1 MVKRKRLE
9 GALLIDKPPGPTSH
23 DIVDEARRIL
33 LIKRIGHTGTL
44 DPFATGLLVLL
55 LGPATRLA
63 EYLKDYEKTYRGVIR
78 LGVKTDTDDVTGAV
92 IEEKTVPTFST
103 RNIENEM
110 KRFHGKLSQ
119 KAPAYSA
126 VKVSGER
133 LYRRARRG
141 AEVNAPTREIEIYSL
156 SLVEYNRPDLIFEV
170 TCSSGTY
177 VRALARDIGEALG
190 CGAHLAALTRTAA
203 GPHELN
209 DSITMDELKTADVG
223 VLREKKAYI
232 KIAELLP
239 EFPTVIITQEEA
251 TRIIHGKEITLA
263 PADEAEGP
271 LLKLV
276 LDGKLAAV
284 GRVDGDSIRPVK
296 VFISQPTHG

>member
-33 LIKRIGHTGTL
+33 RIKRIGHTGTL

-63 EYLKDYEKTYRGVIR
+63 EYLKDYGKTYRGVIR
-78 LGVKTDTDDVTGAV
+78 LGVKTDTDDVTGKV
-92 IEEKTVPTFST
+92 IEEKTVPSLSP
-103 RNIENEM
+103 RSIENET
-110 KRFHGKLSQ
+110 KRFQGKLAQ
-119 KAPAYSA
+119 KAPVYSA

-141 AEVNAPTREIEIYSL
+141 AKVNAPAREIEIYSF
-156 SLVEYNRPDLIFEV
+156 SLVGYNRPDLVFEV
-170 TCSSGTY
+170 KCSSGTY

-209 DSITMDELKTADVG
+209 DSITMDELKTGDVNAW
-223 VLREKKAYI
+223 REKNAYL
-232 KIAELLP
+232 KMAELLP
-239 EFPTVIITQEEA
+239 DFPTITITRGDAGQIIY
-251 TRIIHGKEITLA
+251 GKEITLA
-263 PADEAEGP
+263 TAEEAEGA
-271 LLKLV
+271 LIKLV
-276 LDGKLAAV
+276 LDGELAAI
-284 GRVDGDSIRPVK
+284 GRVDGDSVRPVK
-296 VFISQPTHG
+296 VFLS